1 MYPNFTMNDVITVET
16 EHFLVEMDQTEYD
29 SVKFFCNKIGIT
41 EDYYFHEF
49 QEFLPGDSE

>member
-16 EHFLVEMDQTEYD
+16 EHFLVEMEQVEYD

-49 QEFLPGDSE
+49 QEFLPGDLE